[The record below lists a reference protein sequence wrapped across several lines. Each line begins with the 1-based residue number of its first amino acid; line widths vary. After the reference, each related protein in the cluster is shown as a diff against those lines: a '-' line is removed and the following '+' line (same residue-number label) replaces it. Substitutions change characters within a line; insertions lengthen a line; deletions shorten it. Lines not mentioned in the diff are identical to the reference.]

1 MNIPCN
7 LLLTLIATLPPP
19 VFLHRQSPAL
29 EECLNSTEHSYQQ
42 QVILYC
48 WHYFFY
54 LLVFGFISH
63 LFYIRQVH
71 FLSAWK
77 EEEIRKYLPK
87 KQNTK
92 RKGLKWIHGRFDWLA
107 KQWGEDK
114 NPLKHLLTLNH
125 PANKAHETVRNTH
138 IRLPKVKRAKGYFL
152 FFKWTDEVKFWFSF
166 QFSKQF
172 TLSQTLSWETHFTSF
187 FVLLQ
192 VLLTAYNNAFI
203 TV

>member
-77 EEEIRKYLPK
+77 EEEIRKYLPYPGMPSKGEVIHMHHVGRSSVINIFLASDFTCSDFHRWIPTLLFEQLSWAIIATSIEFHKKAPPKNK
-87 KQNTK
+87 KQPQK
-92 RKGLKWIHGRFDWLA
+92 PF
-107 KQWGEDK
+107 
-114 NPLKHLLTLNH
+114 
-125 PANKAHETVRNTH
+125 
-138 IRLPKVKRAKGYFL
+138 
-152 FFKWTDEVKFWFSF
+152 
-166 QFSKQF
+166 
-172 TLSQTLSWETHFTSF
+172 
-187 FVLLQ
+187 Q
-192 VLLTAYNNAFI
+192 VLKKETSQHCRDGSIHLGSTS
-203 TV
+203 